1 MGLSPLLIT
10 LWTWMRTGFVR
21 SLRLSSAG
29 ILLILAVTA
38 AAGIFLLDVFYLAP
52 HMRQLQLD
60 TLREQAA
67 HIHRQALTGLADE
80 HQRLQR
86 VGREIVAGEDLR
98 TDQTSLSHLAGLAGV
113 QHIWLT
119 DQAGALVR
127 RASVTDSADTG
138 AATLADGDI
147 AEAVQLVLS
156 AQTPPT
162 GGVIQV
168 GDVTVVFAR
177 HRLAAERGAHGY
189 DLWLVNPLARV
200 LPAGVVVVVGR
211 PLPPSA
217 LDPGNRS
224 RSPWWARQ
232 DETLT
237 VAWPAVGAT
246 GRTIGFYQASASVR
260 QIHQQAVASRRMVLT
275 VLSLSIGLLA
285 LILLSMHVLVTGP
298 MYRLMSRLRNL
309 PFGENAPEDLTRN
322 LHGGPLALARRL
334 KSAFDKL
341 AELSRI
347 DTLTDLANRR
357 HFDQTLTK
365 FYAQAR
371 RYGRPLSLIV
381 MDVDFFKAVND
392 TGGHQAGDELLQLI
406 AQSVRRACRH
416 ADLPVRLGG
425 DEFAILLPETPCQ
438 DAAKVAQRI
447 RKSIADHEVKLESL
461 SLHVT
466 ISVGVTDLDV
476 GEIDS
481 PAAMK
486 IVADQ
491 AMYLAKDRGRN
502 CVVQAQELSG
512 LHYAGTPE
520 DRRLS
525 RLSEKLAGLNGEFR
539 SLFHDAIEGIVEVLE
554 ARSVHM
560 ADHARKVQ
568 HYASLL
574 AEQMGLPANQIEHIE
589 IAATLHDIGMLVL
602 PDSILMSSQQLD
614 ESQRQLL
621 HEHPLISVRIMQGM
635 QFLDQEVPAVRYHH
649 EHFDGKGYPEGLIGP
664 AIPLSARILAVAD
677 MFDAMTS
684 SRPWRQAISQ
694 AEALDEL
701 KRQSGKQFD
710 PAVAEAFL
718 ALIGR
723 HGDRF
728 IQVALAPADASQ
740 PLLVR

>member
-1 MGLSPLLIT
+1 ME
-10 LWTWMRTGFVR
+10 RTGFVR
-21 SLRLSSAG
+21 SSRLSSAG

-38 AAGIFLLDVFYLAP
+38 AAGIFLLDLFYLAP

-60 TLREQAA
+60 ALREQAA

-86 VGREIVAGEDLR
+86 VGRETVAGGDGR
-98 TDQTSLSHLAGLAGV
+98 TDQTSLSHLAGLADV

-119 DQAGALVR
+119 DQAGAPVR
-127 RASVTDSADTG
+127 QASVTDSADTG
-138 AATLADGDI
+138 AATFADGDI

-162 GGVIQV
+162 GGVLQV
-168 GDVTVVFAR
+168 GDVTIVFAR
-177 HRLAAERGAHGY
+177 HRQAARGGTHAY
-189 DLWLVNPLARV
+189 DLWLVNSLARV

-211 PLPPSA
+211 PLPPNV
-217 LDPGNRS
+217 LDPGDRS
-224 RSPWWARQ
+224 RSLWWQRQ

-246 GRTIGFYQASASVR
+246 GRTIGFYQASAAVR
-260 QIHQQAVASRRMVLT
+260 QIHRQAVASRRMVLT
-275 VLSLSIGLLA
+275 VLSLSIGLVA
-285 LILLSMHVLVTGP
+285 LILLGMHVLVAGP
-298 MYRLMSRLRNL
+298 MYRLMSRLRDL
-309 PFGENAPEDLTRN
+309 PFGEHAPEDLTHN
-322 LHGGPLALARRL
+322 LHGEPLALARRL
-334 KSAFDKL
+334 GSAFDKL
-341 AELSRI
+341 AELSRT

-357 HFDQTLTK
+357 HFDQALTE
-365 FYAQAR
+365 FYGQAR
-371 RYGRPLSLIV
+371 RYSRPLSLIV

-392 TGGHQAGDELLQLI
+392 TGGHQAGDELLQLV
-406 AQSVRRACRH
+406 AQSIRRACRR

-425 DEFAILLPETPCQ
+425 DEFGILLPETTCQ
-438 DAAKVAQRI
+438 DAAKVAERL
-447 RKSIADHEVKLESL
+447 REAIADHEVKLESL

-466 ISVGVTDLDV
+466 ISVGVTDLNV

-502 CVVQAQELSG
+502 CVVQAQELRG

-520 DRRLS
+520 DRRVS
-525 RLSEKLAGLNGEFR
+525 RLSEKLAGLNDEFR
-539 SLFHDAIEGIVEVLE
+539 LLFHDAIEGIVEVLE
-554 ARSVHM
+554 ARSPHM

-574 AEQMGLPANQIEHIE
+574 AEQIGLPANQIEHIE

-602 PDSILMSSQQLD
+602 PDSILMSSQRLD
-614 ESQRQLL
+614 EGQRQLL
-621 HEHPLISVRIMQGM
+621 REHPLISVRIMQGM

-649 EHFDGKGYPEGLIGP
+649 EHFDGNGYPEGLIGP

-677 MFDAMTS
+677 VFDAMTS
-684 SRPWRQAISQ
+684 SRPWRQAIGQ
-694 AEALDEL
+694 TEALDEL

-710 PAVAEAFL
+710 PAVIEAFL

-728 IQVALAPADASQ
+728 IQVALTPSGARH
-740 PLLVR
+740 PLPVG

>member
-1 MGLSPLLIT
+1 MGLSALLLT

-21 SLRLSSAG
+21 LLRLSSAG

-38 AAGIFLLDVFYLAP
+38 VAGIFLLDFFYLAP

-60 TLREQAA
+60 ALREQAT
-67 HIHRQALTGLADE
+67 HIDTQVLMGLADE

-86 VGREIVAGEDLR
+86 VGQEAVAAGHVR
-98 TDQTSLSHLAGLAGV
+98 PDQTSLLHLAGLAGAE
-113 QHIWLT
+113 HIWLT
-119 DQAGALVR
+119 DQAGALVHQ
-127 RASVTDSADTG
+127 ASVTDSANTG

-147 AEAVQLVLS
+147 AEAVQWVLS

-177 HRLAAERGAHGY
+177 RRLAAKGGAHAY

-200 LPAGVVVVVGR
+200 LPTGVVVVVGC
-211 PLPPSA
+211 PLPPSV
-217 LDPGNRS
+217 LDPGDRS
-224 RSPWWARQ
+224 RSLWWQRQ

-246 GRTIGFYQASASVR
+246 ERTIGFYQASAAVG
-260 QIHQQAVASRRMVLT
+260 QIHRQAVASRRMVLI
-275 VLSLSIGLLA
+275 VLWLSIGLVA
-285 LILLSMHVLVTGP
+285 LIFLGMHVLVTGP
-298 MYRLMSRLRNL
+298 MYRLMGRLRNL
-309 PFGENAPEDLTRN
+309 PFGEHAPEDLTRN
-322 LHGGPLALARRL
+322 LHGEPLALARRL
-334 KSAFDKL
+334 ESAFDKL
-341 AELSRI
+341 AELSRT

-357 HFDQTLTK
+357 HFDQALTE

-371 RYGRPLSLIV
+371 RYGRPLSLLV

-406 AQSVRRACRH
+406 AQNLRRACRR

-425 DEFAILLPETPCQ
+425 DEFAILLPETTCQ
-438 DAAKVAQRI
+438 DAAKVAERL
-447 RKSIADHEVKLESL
+447 RESIANHEVKLQSL

-466 ISVGVTDLDV
+466 ISVGVTDLNV

-502 CVVQAQELSG
+502 CVIQAQELSG
-512 LHYAGTPE
+512 LHYAGTSE
-520 DRRLS
+520 DRRVS

-554 ARSVHM
+554 ARGPHM

-574 AEQMGLPANQIEHIE
+574 AEQMGLPTNQIEHIE
-589 IAATLHDIGMLVL
+589 IAATLHDIGMVVL
-602 PDSILMSSQQLD
+602 PDSILMSSQRLD

-621 HEHPLISVRIMQGM
+621 REHPLISVRIMQGM

-649 EHFDGKGYPEGLIGP
+649 EHFDGSGYPEGLIGP

-677 MFDAMTS
+677 VFDAMTS
-684 SRPWRQAISQ
+684 SRPWRQAMSQ
-694 AEALDEL
+694 AETLDEL
-701 KRQSGKQFD
+701 KRQSDKQLD
-710 PAVAEAFL
+710 PAIVEAFL

-728 IQVALAPADASQ
+728 IQIALAPADARQ
-740 PLLVR
+740 PLPVG